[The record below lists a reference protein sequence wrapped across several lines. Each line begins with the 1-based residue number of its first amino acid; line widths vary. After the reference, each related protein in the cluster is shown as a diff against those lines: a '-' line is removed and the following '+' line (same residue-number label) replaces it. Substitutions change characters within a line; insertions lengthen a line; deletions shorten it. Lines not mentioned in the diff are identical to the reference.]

1 MDGLPHHLRS
11 LPWLI
16 GAPPSELTDRSYYG
30 RAALI
35 AKLARVLAAERR
47 RGLAGHW
54 TYELAR
60 HRVLLAVYRHETAA
74 FRRDYGSDAETLR
87 PIEAGPAS

>member
-1 MDGLPHHLRS
+1 MHGLPRHLRS
-11 LPWLI
+11 LPWLM
-16 GAPPSELTDRSYYG
+16 GAPPLELADRSYYG

-60 HRVLLAVYRHETAA
+60 HRALLAIYRCEKAA
-74 FRRDYGSDAETLR
+74 FRRDYGCDAETLR
-87 PIEAGPAS
+87 PIVAGPPS

>member
-1 MDGLPHHLRS
+1 M
-11 LPWLI
+11 
-16 GAPPSELTDRSYYG
+16 GAPPSELADRSYYG

-47 RGLAGHW
+47 RGLASHW

-60 HRVLLAVYRHETAA
+60 HRTLLAVYLGEKAA
-74 FRRDYGSDAETLR
+74 FCRDYGCDAETLR
-87 PIEAGPAS
+87 PIETGPPS

>member
-1 MDGLPHHLRS
+1 MDEPPRHLRS
-11 LPWLI
+11 LPWLM
-16 GAPPSELTDRSYYG
+16 ATAPSELADRSFYG
-30 RAALI
+30 RSALI

-60 HRVLLAVYRHETAA
+60 HRELLAIYVREKAA
-74 FRRDYGSDAETLR
+74 FRRDFS
-87 PIEAGPAS
+87 I

>member
-1 MDGLPHHLRS
+1 MDGLPRHLKS
-11 LPWLI
+11 LSWLMI
-16 GAPPSELTDRSYYG
+16 AAPSELADRSYYG

-60 HRVLLAVYRHETAA
+60 HRALLAVYHHDEAA
-74 FRRDYGSDAETLR
+74 FRRDYGREPETLR
-87 PIEAGPAS
+87 PIVAGPPP